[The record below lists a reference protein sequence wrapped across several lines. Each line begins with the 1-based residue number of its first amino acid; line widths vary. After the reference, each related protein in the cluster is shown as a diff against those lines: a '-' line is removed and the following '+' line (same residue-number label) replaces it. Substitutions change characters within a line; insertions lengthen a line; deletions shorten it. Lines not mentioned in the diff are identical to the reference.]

1 MPDVPT
7 ARWVRRVRR
16 VRSWRAQ
23 FDPWRRLEEVAA
35 RSDVRV
41 RGRNPA
47 HLGVRIVRRAL
58 EVRVAG
64 LAAEIGYYLVVSLL
78 PLITMLGASFGVL
91 RTVLAD
97 ATVDRMQDS
106 LTAAM
111 ETVFSPRVAGDFAVP
126 LVRQLLEQEQVG
138 LALGSVLAALW
149 LGSRVFRAAVRAL
162 GEAYRTPERRNVL
175 ELWAL
180 GFLFTLAAVVVT
192 AVFLALAVVGPL
204 LGGGFRLAD
213 SLGVGPGFQT
223 AWSLGRW
230 PVLVLLVVAFL
241 AWLYQVGHNA
251 DTRWRDS
258 LPGAVLATAGLLVLA
273 AVFRQYLEVAG
284 PRSPD
289 LAGGGQALQVVG
301 EFIGSALAV
310 VLFGWL
316 ASIVVLAGGV
326 FNAEWQASGA
336 GREQEGAGAGA
347 REPG

>member
-1 MPDVPT
+1 MGST
-7 ARWVRRVRR
+7 SKVRRRWRR
-16 VRSWRAQ
+16 LQSWRTS
-23 FDPWRRLEEVAA
+23 FDPWRSLEEVTT
-35 RSDVRV
+35 RRRV
-41 RGRNPA
+41 RFLGRNPA
-47 HLGVRIVRRAL
+47 HLLLRVVRRAL

-91 RTVLAD
+91 REVLAD
-97 ATVDRMQDS
+97 RTVDRMQES
-106 LTAAM
+106 ITSAM
-111 ETVFSPRVAGDFAVP
+111 EAVFSPGVADDLAVP
-126 LVRQLLEQEQVG
+126 LVRQLLQQQQFG
-138 LALGSVLAALW
+138 LAIGSVLAALW

-162 GEAYRTPERRNVL
+162 GDAYRTPERRNVV

-192 AVFLALAVVGPL
+192 AAFLVLAVVGPL
-204 LGGGFRLAD
+204 LGGGRRLAD
-213 SLGVGPGFQT
+213 SIGAGPGFET

-230 PVLVLLVVAFL
+230 PVLVVLVVAFL
-241 AWLYQVGHNA
+241 GWLYTVGHNA

-273 AVFRQYLEVAG
+273 AVFRNYLEIAG

-289 LAGGGQALQVVG
+289 LQGGGQALQVVG

-316 ASIVVLAGGV
+316 ASIVVLTGGV
-326 FNAEWQASGA
+326 FNAEWQDDGSDHDG
-336 GREQEGAGAGA
+336 
-347 REPG
+347 EPG